1 MLIIRDVR
9 YNVISHTNVLF
20 NVVRNVIYNV
30 IYNVVCNVIYN
41 VIRQA
46 PGDVISHVAA
56 SRRFRS
62 CVHHVATRV
71 ARLRSSRKVVH
82 PAKSCETYHQTRRDI
97 VLRVLPRIAWR
108 RASRSVSRFA

>member
-30 IYNVVCNVIYN
+30 IYNVVCNVIYT

-46 PGDVISHVAA
+46 PGAVISRVAA
-56 SRRFRS
+56 SRRLRS

-71 ARLRSSRKVVH
+71 AWLRSSRKVTH
-82 PAKSCETYHQTRRDI
+82 PAKSCEMYYRTRRDI
-97 VLRVLPRIAWR
+97 LLRVLPRITRR
-108 RASRSVSRFA
+108 RASRSVSRSA